1 MVSKFGCTQR
11 WNGMP
16 MNVLDVENVSASHNG
31 ALAIN
36 KISFNVREGDLL
48 GIVGPNGAGKTTL
61 FRAILGLQQ
70 YQGKIKLFG
79 YEGNQYASLLSMVGY
94 VPQKVNFESNFPA
107 TVYDVVEMGLLPEK
121 KLKKGAMLIQNCGCC
136 WNRIFGA
143 SSKNSEKIETALEIV
158 GLESLRNRR
167 ISELSGGEQQRTF
180 IASALVKEP
189 VLLILDEP
197 VTGIDMEVQN
207 KFYSVLQKI
216 NKENKI
222 TIIWASHDLTAISDH
237 ATKVACM
244 NRDLFF
250 HGEKEE
256 FFSNKDLLKTY
267 SESAM
272 QMHMHNHNHN
282 HEV

>member
-1 MVSKFGCTQR
+1 
-11 WNGMP
+11 
-16 MNVLDVENVSASHNG
+16 MNVLDVEGVTASHNG
-31 ALAIN
+31 VLAIN
-36 KISFNVREGDLL
+36 KISFHVKEGELL

-61 FRAILGLQQ
+61 FRAILGLQN

-79 YEGNQYASLLSMVGY
+79 YEGSQYASLLPMVGY
-94 VPQKVNFESNFPA
+94 VPQKVNFEQNFPA
-107 TVYDVVEMGLLPEK
+107 TVYDVVEMGILPKK
-121 KLKKGAMLIQNCGCC
+121 KLRKGVELIQRCGCR
-136 WNRIFGA
+136 WNRIFGE
-143 SSKNSEKIETALEIV
+143 SSKDSEKIEKALEIV
-158 GLESLRNRR
+158 GLEQLRDRR

-197 VTGIDMEVQN
+197 VTGVDMEVQS
-207 KFYSVLQKI
+207 KFYSVLRKI
-216 NKENKI
+216 NRENRVSI
-222 TIIWASHDLTAISDH
+222 VWASHDLTAISDH

-250 HGEKEE
+250 HGEKDE

-272 QMHMHNHNHN
+272 QMHMHDHNHG
-282 HEV
+282 V